1 MTHTFLAGVDGSDGS
16 ARAARFAADR
26 AKLMP
31 AKLVVLYVID
41 WSPYKI
47 YTHQEAESRSADRKR
62 EMAEVQ
68 TRVMEPLLAELA
80 LDGTDISGD
89 LRYGHPSRL
98 LIDFAKEIDA
108 DEIYVGRQGRS
119 PLNLIFGSTTSHLVQ
134 VSPIPVM
141 VVP

>member
-1 MTHTFLAGVDGSDGS
+1 MTQTYLVGVDGSEGS
-16 ARAARFAADR
+16 ARAARFAAER
-26 AKLMP
+26 AKTMP

-47 YTHQEAESRSADRKR
+47 YTAQEADSRSADRKR
-62 EMAEVQ
+62 EMAEVD
-68 TRVMEPLLAELA
+68 TRIMQPLLAGLMQEGA
-80 LDGTDISGD
+80 DVSGEI
-89 LRYGHPSRL
+89 RYGHPSRL
-98 LIDFAKEIDA
+98 LIDYAKEISA